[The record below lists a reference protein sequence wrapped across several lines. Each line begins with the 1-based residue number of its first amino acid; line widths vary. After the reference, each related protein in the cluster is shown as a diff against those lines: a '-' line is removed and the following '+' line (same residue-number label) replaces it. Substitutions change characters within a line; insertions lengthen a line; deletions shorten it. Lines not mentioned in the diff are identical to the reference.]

1 MPDDTANAAASPE
14 PPPHV
19 PSVFISYAAED
30 RVAARKLRDAL
41 AAAGLDVWYD
51 ENELSGGDAWDQ
63 KIRRQI
69 RDCEY
74 FLPVISAST
83 EARKEGYFRR
93 EWRLA
98 TERTLDMADDV
109 LFLLPVAIDDTSE
122 AAARVP
128 EKFLTVQWLRAPGG
142 EPTPAFTALLER
154 LRRGDHQIP
163 PRPTRAPFAYHR
175 TTAPFATPAGPAAGA
190 GSTPPLLPG
199 DDPRHDARIPP
210 PMPPFPPVPEKG
222 GFFHGIKFLA
232 EVLWWALT
240 AAWVVLMRLPRW
252 ARILVIVWLV
262 LSVGAFRCSRPSDSG
277 SSSPR
282 STQGRGAG
290 GGEGQKKLRSAIERA
305 TQTDREGGGF
315 ALQSLDVGR
324 IASELSHVFGEG
336 FKEAAA
342 AGKSLVIVS
351 FARPNAE
358 RAGDKF
364 AHNVFLSL
372 YGRLALERR
381 NEISVVPPLR
391 AEASLEALQA
401 RAATLKTSFLLL
413 ADPVP
418 DGADARITVK
428 LFSTADAKIVWTES
442 FPVLGSDSAAVAE
455 TISEQV
461 SQRIPRKEPRRPKGP
476 PPPPPSEPVR

>member
-1 MPDDTANAAASPE
+1 MPDDTANAAPSPE

-30 RVAARKLRDAL
+30 RVAARQLRDAL
-41 AAAGLDVWYD
+41 AAAGLEVWYD

-69 RDCEY
+69 RDCDY
-74 FLPVISAST
+74 FMPVISANT

-109 LFLLPVAIDDTSE
+109 LFLLPVAVDDTSE
-122 AAARVP
+122 AGARVP

-142 EPTPAFTALLER
+142 QPTTAFTALLER
-154 LRRGDHQIP
+154 LRRGDHQAP
-163 PRPTRAPFAYHR
+163 ARPTRAPFAYHR
-175 TTAPFATPAGPAAGA
+175 TTAPFVTPPPAAIP
-190 GSTPPLLPG
+190 PPLGG
-199 DDPRHDARIPP
+199 DAAGHDARIPP

-222 GFFHGIKFLA
+222 GFFHGVKFLA

-240 AAWVVLMRLPRW
+240 AAWIIFVRLPKW
-252 ARILVIVWLV
+252 ARILLVIWLV
-262 LSVGAFRCSRPSDSG
+262 LSMGAIRCSRPSDSTP
-277 SSSPR
+277 SQR
-282 STQGRGAG
+282 SGAGRGAG
-290 GGEGQKKLRSAIERA
+290 TGEGQKKMRQAIERA
-305 TQTDREGGGF
+305 AQAEREGAGF
-315 ALQSLDVGR
+315 SVQSLDVGR
-324 IASELSHVFGEG
+324 IATELAHVFGDG
-336 FKEAAA
+336 FKDAAA
-342 AGKSLVIVS
+342 LGKTLVIVP

-372 YGRLALERR
+372 YGRLALDRR

-391 AEASLEALQA
+391 APPSADALQT
-401 RAATLKTSFLLL
+401 RATALGASFLLA

-418 DGADARITVK
+418 DGAAATLTVK
-428 LFSTADAKIVWTES
+428 LFSAAEGRVVWSES
-442 FPVLGSDSAAVAE
+442 YPILGADSAAIAEKIGAQVAE
-455 TISEQV
+455 HV
-461 SQRIPRKEPRRPKGP
+461 PRKEPRRGKGP
-476 PPPPPSEPVR
+476 LSPPTPPPSPEPGR

>member
-1 MPDDTANAAASPE
+1 MPDDTANAAPSPE
-14 PPPHV
+14 PPPPV

-30 RVAARKLRDAL
+30 RAAARRLRDAL

-74 FLPVISAST
+74 FMPVISANT

-109 LFLLPVAIDDTSE
+109 LFLLPVAVDDTSE
-122 AAARVP
+122 LGARVP

-142 EPTPAFTALLER
+142 QPTSAFNALLER
-154 LRRGDHQIP
+154 LRRGDHHVP
-163 PRPTRAPFAYHR
+163 PRATRAPFAYHR
-175 TTAPFATPAGPAAGA
+175 TTAPFPIPAATAAPGA
-190 GSTPPLLPG
+190 APPLLDGGPAS
-199 DDPRHDARIPP
+199 HEDARIPP
-210 PMPPFPPVPEKG
+210 PMPPFPHVPEKG

-240 AAWVVLMRLPRW
+240 AAWVVFVRLPRW
-252 ARILVIVWLV
+252 ARILVVVWLV
-262 LSVGAFRCSRPSDSG
+262 LSLGAMRCSRPSDSG
-277 SSSPR
+277 SGPPSPR
-282 STQGRGAG
+282 NAPSRGPG
-290 GGEGQKKLRSAIERA
+290 GGEGQKKLRQALERA
-305 TQTDREGGGF
+305 AQTEREGGGF
-315 ALQSLDVGR
+315 SIQSLDVGR
-324 IASELSHVFGEG
+324 IAGELAHVFGEG
-336 FKEAAA
+336 YKETAA
-342 AGKSLVIVS
+342 AGKSLVIVP
-351 FARPNAE
+351 FARPNAD

-391 AEASLEALQA
+391 TPPTTDVLQT
-401 RAATLKTSFLLL
+401 RAAALNASFLLA

-418 DGADARITVK
+418 DGADAALTIK
-428 LFSTADAKIVWTES
+428 LFSAADSKIVWTEA
-442 FPVLGSDSAAVAE
+442 FPILGADSAVVAE
-455 TISEQV
+455 KISTHIGEHV
-461 SQRIPRKEPRRPKGP
+461 PRKDPRRPKGP
-476 PPPPPSEPVR
+476 PPPTEPGR